1 MSMSINNVISETLA
15 SAGLQRIKESGNGA
29 KNVRESSSKTD
40 RVELSK
46 TAQDIQRYN
55 DLARAEQEGIDD
67 ARMEQIK
74 DRIREGFYSQREIVE
89 ETADA
94 VVEALFGR

>member
-1 MSMSINNVISETLA
+1 MAMSINNVISETLA
-15 SAGLQRIKESGNGA
+15 SAGLQRIKESGADA

-40 RVELSK
+40 RVELSR

-55 DLARAEQEGIDD
+55 DLVRAEEEEIDET
-67 ARMEQIK
+67 RLEQIK
-74 DRIREGFYSQREIVE
+74 DRIREGFYSQREIIE

-94 VVEALFGR
+94 VVKALFGQ